1 MTSFLF
7 WNLQK
12 KDLSIQ
18 IANLA
23 ICHSIDIIMLAECA
37 YPQSIL
43 QALNQ
48 DILAYEH
55 SPGIRCK
62 NIQIFVK
69 FSRNLIKPVFET
81 DRLTIRSLELPQKH
95 KILLAVIHFQSKL
108 YWSDSEQEQKCVLL
122 ATDIIQAEKNAG
134 HSNTIF
140 VGDLNMNPFETGV
153 ISAFGLHGV
162 MSKQIALKQKR
173 CVAGQDYPYFYNP
186 MWNLLGDIPEPPGT
200 YYYSSGGRPN
210 VYFWNIFDQV
220 LVRPS
225 LVQHFE
231 DASLKILTSDGNSNF
246 LNKSSVPDKKRFSD
260 HLPIFFKMNLPVK

>member
-12 KDLSIQ
+12 TDLSIE

-23 ICHSIDIIMLAECA
+23 IVHSIDIIMLAECEN
-37 YPQSIL
+37 PQNVL

-48 DILAYEH
+48 NSVVYAH
-55 SPGIRCK
+55 SSGLCK
-62 NIQIFVK
+62 SIQIFVK

-81 DRLTIRSLELPQKH
+81 DRLTIRSLELPEKQ

-108 YWSDSEQEQKCVLL
+108 HWSDSDQAQQCVLL

-140 VGDLNMNPFETGV
+140 VGDLNMNPFETGI
-153 ISAFGLHGV
+153 ISSFGLHGV

-173 CVAGQDYPYFYNP
+173 RVAGKDYLYFYNP
-186 MWNLLGDIPEPPGT
+186 MWNLLGDIPAPAGT
-200 YYYSSGGRPN
+200 YYYSSGGTPN

-231 DASLKILTSDGNSNF
+231 DTSLKILTSDGNSNF
-246 LNKSSVPDKKRFSD
+246 LDKSGVPDKKRFSD
-260 HLPIFFKMNLPVK
+260 HLPIFFKMNLPLK